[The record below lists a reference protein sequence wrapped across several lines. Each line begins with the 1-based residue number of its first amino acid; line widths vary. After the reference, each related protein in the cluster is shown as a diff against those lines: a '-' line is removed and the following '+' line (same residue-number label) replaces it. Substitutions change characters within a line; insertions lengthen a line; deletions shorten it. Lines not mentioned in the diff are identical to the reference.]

1 MGLATQRVFQF
12 ISSLIIPLVLGI
24 FTVVITFHQ
33 QKMAREQR
41 LEDLNE
47 SRHQRLEDF
56 RESRERRQVEEQT
69 ANRSNE
75 FQRQLATDRYRDE
88 LLVDYIK
95 DMATLLEKSNGSLIA
110 DKVTATVARAKTLTV
125 FRQLDAQRNIQI
137 VRFLYEAEQ
146 LTEIH
151 KNSSLD
157 LSTAKLRDI
166 DFRDAAINEK
176 QLGQLSLIGIFLSN
190 ATFMG
195 IEMEHNNFANTQ

>member
-1 MGLATQRVFQF
+1 MT
-12 ISSLIIPLVLGI
+12 
-24 FTVVITFHQ
+24 
-33 QKMAREQR
+33 REQR

-56 RESRERRQVEEQT
+56 RESREQRQLEEKT
-69 ANRSNE
+69 PNRSNE

-88 LLVDYIK
+88 LLVAYIN
-95 DMATLLEKSNGSLIA
+95 DMATLLENSNGSLTA

-157 LSTAKLRDI
+157 LSTAKFRDI

-176 QLGQLSLIGIFLSN
+176 QLRQLSLIGIFLSN

-195 IEMEHNNFANTQ
+195 IEMEHNNFAHTQFNSVNFLLSHLNNVNFSSTSFDNANFSFTQMD